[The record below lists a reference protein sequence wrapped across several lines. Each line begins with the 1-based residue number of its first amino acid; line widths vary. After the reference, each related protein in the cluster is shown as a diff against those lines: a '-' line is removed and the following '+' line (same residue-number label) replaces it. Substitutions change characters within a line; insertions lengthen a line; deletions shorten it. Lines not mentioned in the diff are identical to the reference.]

1 MRRPAT
7 ALFLFL
13 GTAALSAACAAT
25 PTGPGDPLTHDHQA
39 FDEIERGRY
48 LATAADCTA
57 CHTQT
62 GGKPFAGG
70 RKLPT
75 PFGLLI
81 APNITPDYETGIGR
95 WSDDDFV
102 SALQRGI
109 GPDGMHLY
117 PAMPYPY
124 YTRMS
129 RKDILAIRAYLN
141 TLDPVRNEVNSNQ
154 LPFPF
159 RIRASMFGW
168 NTLFFSPGEFHPD
181 PAKSE
186 TWNRGAYLVEGPGH
200 CGACHTPK
208 NFLGADKTSRPL
220 EGGVLTGWYS
230 PDLTGDQRVGV
241 GAWSVDDIAT
251 YLKTGHNRHAAAT
264 GPMAEVIADST
275 SKLRDDDL
283 KAIAAYL
290 KELPAPHNEQPA
302 RVAADDPAMKR
313 GAAIYA
319 DNCAACHAGDGTGVA
334 NLFPR
339 LKGSPVVQ
347 AKDPTTLLEIVI
359 HGTRNVATD
368 PAPTAPAMP
377 AFGWKLSDD
386 EIAAVLTYVRNSW
399 GNAAA
404 SVAANDVAK
413 RRPQLTEGTP

>member
-1 MRRPAT
+1 VIARTTATLLFFVGMAVLPAR
-7 ALFLFL
+7 
-13 GTAALSAACAAT
+13 AAS
-25 PTGPGDPLTHDHQA
+25 PTGPGDPLTHDRQA

-57 CHTQT
+57 CHTQN

-75 PFGLLI
+75 PFGLLL

-102 SALQRGI
+102 SAMRRGV
-109 GPDGMHLY
+109 GPGGMHLY

-124 YTRMS
+124 FTRMT
-129 RKDILAIRAYLN
+129 RKDVLAIRAYLN
-141 TLDPVRNEVNSNQ
+141 TIEPVRHEVNANQ

-168 NTLFFSPGEFHPD
+168 NTLFFSPGEFQANPG
-181 PAKSE
+181 KSE
-186 TWNRGAYLVEGPGH
+186 EWNRGAYLVEGPGH

-208 NFLGADKTSRPL
+208 NFLGGDKTSERL
-220 EGGVLTGWYS
+220 EGGVLVGWYS
-230 PDLTGDQRVGV
+230 PNLTADERIGV
-241 GAWSVDDIAT
+241 GTWSADDIVG

-264 GPMAEVIADST
+264 GPMAEVIQNST
-275 SKLRDDDL
+275 SKLFDDDL
-283 KAIAAYL
+283 KAIAVYL
-290 KELPAPHNEQPA
+290 KDQPPPQ
-302 RVAADDPAMKR
+302 REKLSPVAQDEPVMKR
-313 GAAIYA
+313 GQAIYV
-319 DNCAACHAGDGTGVA
+319 DNCAACHGGDGRGVA
-334 NLFPR
+334 NLFPT
-339 LKGSPVVQ
+339 LKDSPVVQ
-347 AKDPTTLLEIVI
+347 AKDPTTLLQIVI

-377 AFGWKLSDD
+377 AFGWRLSDD
-386 EIAAVLTYVRNSW
+386 EIAAVLAYIRNSW

-404 SVAANDVAK
+404 TVAADDVSK
-413 RRPQLTEGTP
+413 RRPQLTETTP